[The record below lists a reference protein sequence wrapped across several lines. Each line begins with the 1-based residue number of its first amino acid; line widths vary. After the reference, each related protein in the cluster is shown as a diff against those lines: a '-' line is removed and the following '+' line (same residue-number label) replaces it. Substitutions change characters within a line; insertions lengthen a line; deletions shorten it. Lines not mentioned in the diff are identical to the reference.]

1 MKLYKKD
8 KGNVFITA
16 SLESSERS
24 EHGLQ
29 ELSSAR
35 LDSRNPHPSATP
47 PRHSGLDPESS
58 HPATLESSER
68 SEHGLQELSF
78 ALF

>member
-16 SLESSERS
+16 SLESSEQG

-29 ELSSAR
+29 ESSSAR
-35 LDSRNPHPSATP
+35 LDSRKPHPSATLHVIPGLTRNPVTLP
-47 PRHSGLDPESS
+47 PHHVIR
-58 HPATLESSER
+58 A
-68 SEHGLQELSF
+68 
-78 ALF
+78 

>member
-35 LDSRNPHPSATP
+35 LDSRKPHPSATP

>member
-29 ELSSAR
+29 ELS
-35 LDSRNPHPSATP
+35 
-47 PRHSGLDPESS
+47 
-58 HPATLESSER
+58 
-68 SEHGLQELSF
+68 F

>member
-35 LDSRNPHPSATP
+35 LDSRKPHLSHQSTTP
-47 PRHSGLDPESS
+47 PRHSGLDPESNKG
-58 HPATLESSER
+58 E
-68 SEHGLQELSF
+68 
-78 ALF
+78 